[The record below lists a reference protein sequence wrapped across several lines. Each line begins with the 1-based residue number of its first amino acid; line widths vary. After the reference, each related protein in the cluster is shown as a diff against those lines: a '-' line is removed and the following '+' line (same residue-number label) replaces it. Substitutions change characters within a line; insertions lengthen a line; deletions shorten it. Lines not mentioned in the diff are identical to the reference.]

1 MKCFS
6 IRTLILL
13 IMLMMSACGAARG
26 TQAAPTPIGNAV
38 DIQNTISAAA
48 FTVVAETQSAIPTVT
63 PPPPTTTFTDTPAPT
78 NTFLP
83 LSTLGVTF
91 TPVPNSNSGV
101 GDPCVN
107 VNQALPATLQGKTV
121 KIRIHNSTK
130 VTLAL
135 SVYLSQTTPQIVC
148 GYRTYMITPE
158 EPLLINDL
166 VEGCYTLW
174 AWNPEP
180 KDYFIVTNGASS
192 CIDSSDTAIFDIS
205 TRRIERR

>member
-6 IRTLILL
+6 IRTLVLL
-13 IMLMMSACGAARG
+13 ITLMMSACGA
-26 TQAAPTPIGNAV
+26 QATPTPIGNAV

-48 FTVVAETQSAIPTVT
+48 YTVVAETQSAIPTAT
-63 PPPPTTTFTDTPAPT
+63 PPSPTATFTDTPAPT
-78 NTFLP
+78 NTLLP
-83 LSTLGVTF
+83 LPSLGVTF
-91 TPVPNSNSGV
+91 TPVPNSNSG
-101 GDPCVN
+101 GDDQCI
-107 VNQALPATLQGKTV
+107 NQTLPATLQGETV

-130 VTLAL
+130 ATLAL

-148 GYRTYMITPE
+148 GYRTYTITPE
-158 EPLLINDL
+158 QPLVINDL

-192 CIDSSDTAIFDIS
+192 CIDSSEAAVFDIS